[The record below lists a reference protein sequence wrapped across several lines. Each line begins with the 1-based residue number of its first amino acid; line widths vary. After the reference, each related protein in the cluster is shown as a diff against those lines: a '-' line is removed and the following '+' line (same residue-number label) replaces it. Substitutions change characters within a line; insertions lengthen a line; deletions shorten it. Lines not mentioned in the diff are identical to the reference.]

1 MSLIRVPILLSSPL
15 CLRFVLFIYLYI
27 YLLPSQKSELEQFR
41 EERYQL
47 KLGAFRM
54 FEVSPEILQ
63 CVVDFGAWPGYQGPE
78 SRHV

>member
-1 MSLIRVPILLSSPL
+1 MSLIRAPILLSSPF
-15 CLRFVLFIYLYI
+15 CLRFVLFI

-47 KLGAFRM
+47 KLGTFRM

-63 CVVDFGAWPGYQGPE
+63 CVGDFGAWPGYQGPE